1 MSDTEDTKEHNDI
14 EKPKTPSDTKDD
26 TENQEVYYLLW
37 KQFTSLNNLIT
48 YKRTQ
53 WPFLSV
59 LREYRGYRIIIIIV
73 GPVSF

>member
-48 YKRTQ
+48 YKRAL
-53 WPFLSV
+53 WPFYQFYGNKSMVSAIILDSV
-59 LREYRGYRIIIIIV
+59 L
-73 GPVSF
+73 S

>member
-48 YKRTQ
+48 HKRA
-53 WPFLSV
+53 L
-59 LREYRGYRIIIIIV
+59 
-73 GPVSF
+73 